1 MAGGKGRDLDADF
14 LIGASAGVKASMTA
28 QHWKYPQTVGQDT
41 IADDVNFNSDETSE
55 YAIKRMNLIS
65 EATSEPFM
73 MFEFMKIIE
82 KNNDEEIAV
91 RDAMHSY
98 IEAADINEQ
107 QNILNEEFL
116 GSAGLI
122 TEQDEDLI
130 NENKKRQAELKE
142 RTQKLAPKVRG
153 FFSFQ
158 KAFRRL
164 TGSIALYMPTDIQI
178 NDTMVY
184 NEDTRKFGG
193 LVEAGLQNK
202 ANDLEFASL
211 LSAGPLAAITAAG
224 AYGLDKLGKGGKTAT
239 LLSAVGGGIVG
250 DIVGT
255 ELQRSL
261 GKTGNP
267 NEFAAYENTTLRTF
281 TFNWTIL
288 PDNEY
293 ESDQAAGLIKF
304 FRQSAHATKKG
315 PTRIVVPDEV
325 VVSFHGAKD
334 MIQIPP
340 CFIESVNVT
349 YNPNVSSFFK
359 RNNSPVEIGLG
370 VTLKEIV
377 PIYSGDVERGY

>member
-1 MAGGKGRDLDADF
+1 MAGRDLDADF
-14 LIGASAGVKASMTA
+14 LIGASNKARIGSGFT

-41 IADDVNFNSDETSE
+41 VMDDVNFNSNETSE
-55 YAIKRMNLIS
+55 YAIKRMNRIS

-73 MFEFMKIIE
+73 MFEFMKVIE
-82 KNNDEEIAV
+82 KNNEQEAAV

-122 TEQDEDLI
+122 TEQDQDLI
-130 NENKKRQAELKE
+130 NEHKQRQVALKKQMQEK
-142 RTQKLAPKVRG
+142 APKVRG

-158 KAFRRL
+158 RAFRRL

-178 NDTMVY
+178 NDSMVY

-193 LVEAGLQNK
+193 IVEAGLQNQ
-202 ANDLEFASL
+202 ANDFEFASL
-211 LSAGPLAAITAAG
+211 LNAGPLAAITAAG
-224 AYGLDKLGKGGKTAT
+224 AYGLDKLGKGGRTAT
-239 LLSAVGGGIVG
+239 LLSAVGGGVVG
-250 DIVGT
+250 DIAGT

-288 PDNEY
+288 PDNQY

-304 FRQSAHATKKG
+304 FRKSAHATKKG

-370 VTLKEIV
+370 VTLKEIG
-377 PIYSGDVERGY
+377 PIYSGDVEGGY